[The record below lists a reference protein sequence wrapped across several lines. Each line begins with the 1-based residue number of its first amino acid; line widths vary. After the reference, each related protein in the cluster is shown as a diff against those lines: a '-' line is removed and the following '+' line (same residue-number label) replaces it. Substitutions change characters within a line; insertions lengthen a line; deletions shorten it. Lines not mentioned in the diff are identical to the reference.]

1 MKTTNTNTNRTVVIT
16 GASSGIGLA
25 LAQAFFDAG
34 FYVVANS
41 RGLTAAGTLRAAGRL
56 ALVDGDIGD
65 PETAHKLI
73 STAERTFGTV
83 DILINNAGIFVPRAF
98 HEYSAEE
105 FQRVLH
111 TNVAG
116 FFYVS
121 QEAVRRMR
129 QQGSGLILNISTTLA
144 GQPIAGVSAAL
155 TSLTKGG
162 LNAVTQELAIEYAKD
177 GIRVNAIAPGIID
190 TPMHKPADHDFLKGL
205 HPIHR
210 MGSTQEIVDA
220 AFYLVRATFVTGEV
234 LHVDGGAHA
243 GKW

>member
-1 MKTTNTNTNRTVVIT
+1 M
-16 GASSGIGLA
+16 A
-25 LAQAFFDAG
+25 LAQAFVREDFN
-34 FYVVANS
+34 VVANS
-41 RGLTAAGTLRAAGRL
+41 RRITASGALSPSGRL
-56 ALVDGDIGD
+56 ILVDGNIGEPDI
-65 PETAHKLI
+65 ARQVI
-73 STAERTFGTV
+73 STAAEAFGTV
-83 DILINNAGIFVPRAF
+83 DVLINNAGIFVPKAF
-98 HEYSAEE
+98 HDYSLEDFHA
-105 FQRVLH
+105 VLH

-116 FFYVS
+116 FFHVS

-129 QQGSGLILNISTTLA
+129 VNGGGLILNISTTLA
-144 GQPIAGVSAAL
+144 GQPVAGVSAAL

-190 TPMHKPADHDFLKGL
+190 TPMHKPDNHEFLKGL

-210 MGSTQEIVDA
+210 LGTVQEIVDA
-220 AFYLVRATFVTGEV
+220 ALYLVRAPFVTGEI